1 MEFLLQLIADFFGG
15 EVLEAPESIAKENL
29 NTIEEEMLK
38 HTEEEV
44 VTEEPNL
51 FNLIMFR

>member
-29 NTIEEEMLK
+29 NTIEEE
-38 HTEEEV
+38 V